1 MYSEN
6 IHIVLVGT
14 SHPGNIGAVARAMK
28 TMGLEHLRLVDPES
42 FPHADATARASG
54 ADDVLAQAKRYATLA
69 ESVADCHLVIGAS
82 ARLRSLAW
90 PQLAPRPCGQRMMQ
104 EAAVGPVALVFGRER
119 SGLTN
124 DELAFCHYLAH
135 IPANPAYSSLNI
147 AAAVQ
152 IFAYEIRLASD
163 ATPPPAPEPEF
174 PPATGSQMEG
184 FYTHLENTLNE
195 VGAVKSGQ
203 MITLMRRLRRLFQ
216 RARPDQNEMNI
227 LRGFLSA
234 VNGQRGGD
242 R

>member
-1 MYSEN
+1 MQSKN

-28 TMGLEHLRLVDPES
+28 TMGLEQLRLVDPES

-54 ADDVLAQAKRYATLA
+54 ADDVLAKVKVCATLA
-69 ESVADCHLVIGAS
+69 ESVADCHLVVGAS

-90 PQLAPRPCGQRMMQ
+90 PQLEPRACGERLVRESAQ
-104 EAAVGPVALVFGRER
+104 GPVALLFGRER
-119 SGLTN
+119 NGLTN
-124 DELAFCHYLAH
+124 DELAYCHYLAH

-152 IFAYEIRLASD
+152 IFAYELRRASD
-163 ATPPPAPEPEF
+163 ATLPPAPEAEF
-174 PPATGSQMEG
+174 PPATGAQMEG
-184 FYTHLENTLNE
+184 FFTHLEHTLDQ

-203 MITLMRRLRRLFQ
+203 TVTLMRRLRRLFQ
-216 RARPDQNEMNI
+216 RARPDQNEVNI

-234 VNGQRGGD
+234 VNGECRD
-242 R
+242 